1 MIREQQTTHVCVAT
15 AADGLLVTH
24 RTTTSTNDADGT
36 AAHSDLGALG
46 RVKGD
51 LQCVCDRG
59 QRRTG
64 VLFGGQKRPRTRSK
78 KNYTRHMWFHNMR
91 RCRCRTVHPNCKC
104 CCRAQIG
111 WVQRWSPRRMREGRP
126 GGEKER
132 TCLCGLKRKMSDKVD

>member
-64 VLFGGQKRPRTRSK
+64 VLFGGQKRPRIRLKELHTSYVVSQHETVPVSHCAPELQVLLSRADRVGTALVPTTNARRETRGRERANMFVWVK
-78 KNYTRHMWFHNMR
+78 TKN
-91 RCRCRTVHPNCKC
+91 
-104 CCRAQIG
+104 
-111 WVQRWSPRRMREGRP
+111 E
-126 GGEKER
+126 
-132 TCLCGLKRKMSDKVD
+132 